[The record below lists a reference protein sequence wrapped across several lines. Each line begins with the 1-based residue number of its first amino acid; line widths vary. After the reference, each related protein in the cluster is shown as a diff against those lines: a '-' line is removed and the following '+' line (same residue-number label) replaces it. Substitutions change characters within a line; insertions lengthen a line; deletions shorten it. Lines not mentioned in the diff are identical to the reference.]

1 MPLRVD
7 TVIIGAGQAGLAL
20 SHCLTVRGIEHVVLE
35 RGRVGERWLSER
47 WPELRLLS
55 PNFVTRL
62 PGLGTLGDPEGFMR
76 SREFGTLLNDY
87 GRGFGAPIRMGCE
100 VVSVNRAGDR
110 FFVFT
115 TRGAFSA
122 SAVVIATGA
131 CDQPAIPA
139 WAEELPDDIRQVTAT
154 NYIGPDMLDEGGVL
168 VVGASATG
176 MQIARDLSASGR
188 PVTISVGRHAPA
200 PRRYRGRDLFYWL
213 ERTGYLFEP
222 RDPAIPD
229 ERLLTLPSLQLAGG
243 TDRKEIN
250 LDRLKAQG
258 VTIAGRALGVTAG
271 KVHFD
276 DSLPKVV
283 YAAEIRLSRLLS
295 RIDHYISGM
304 GFDAP
309 PRPEARKFH
318 EKVGYGPR
326 LLNLE
331 AAGIRTVVWAT
342 GFRRTYPWLRL
353 PVLDSRGEILHAGG
367 ATPEPGLFAMG
378 LPFMRQRSS
387 AFIYGTGRDAEA
399 IAEGVA
405 AHLTISKSI
414 AA

>member
-1 MPLRVD
+1 
-7 TVIIGAGQAGLAL
+7 LAL
-20 SHCLTVRGIEHVVLE
+20 SHCLTAKGIEHVVLE

-47 WPELRLLS
+47 WPGLRLLS
-55 PNFVTRL
+55 PNFMTRL
-62 PGLGTLGDPEGFMR
+62 PGLGALSDPEGFMR
-76 SREFGTLLNDY
+76 SSEFAALLNGY
-87 GRGFGAPIRMGCE
+87 GRGFDAPIRTGCE
-100 VVSVNRAGDR
+100 VLSVNKSGAR
-110 FFVFT
+110 FFVCT
-115 TRGAFSA
+115 TRGDFSA
-122 SAVVIATGA
+122 RTIVIATGA
-131 CDQPAIPA
+131 CDQPTIPV
-139 WAEELPDDIRQVTAT
+139 WAEQLPKGIRQVTAA
-154 NYIGPDMLDEGGVL
+154 NYVGPGMLDEGGVL

-176 MQIARDLSASGR
+176 VQIARELSASGL
-188 PVTISVGRHAPA
+188 PVTIAVGRHAPA
-200 PRRYRGRDLFYWL
+200 PRRYRGQDLFYWL

-243 TDRKEIN
+243 TDRQEIS

-276 DSLPKVV
+276 DSLQKVV
-283 YAAEIRLSRLLS
+283 YAAEIRLNRLLS
-295 RIDHYISGM
+295 RIDHYISEM
-304 GFDAP
+304 GFVAP
-309 PRPEARKFH
+309 LSPEARKFH
-318 EKVGYGPR
+318 EKVGDGPS

-353 PVLDSRGEILHAGG
+353 PVLDSQGEILHAGG
-367 ATPEPGLFAMG
+367 TTPEPGLFAMG

-387 AFIYGTGRDAEA
+387 AFIYGTGRDSEA

-405 AHLTISKSI
+405 AHLTNSKRI